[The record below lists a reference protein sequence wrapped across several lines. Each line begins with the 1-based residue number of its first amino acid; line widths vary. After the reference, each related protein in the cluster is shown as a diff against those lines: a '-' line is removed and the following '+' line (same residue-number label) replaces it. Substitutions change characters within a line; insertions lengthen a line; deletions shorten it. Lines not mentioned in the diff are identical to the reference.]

1 MNAQHFDGGVAA
13 LAGSREGVWVFVNQ
27 TKDVRFKLFGFSY
40 IKLKT
45 LIQLFGFSYIR
56 LKMFDLSCLGFRES
70 NKTVSSSFCPLMFL
84 SVISLIVFIVLRKDC
99 DHNRNGPNRR
109 PFLEHTFTTTWSY

>member
-13 LAGSREGVWVFVNQ
+13 LSESREGVWVFVNQ

-40 IKLKT
+40 IK
-45 LIQLFGFSYIR
+45 

-84 SVISLIVFIVLRKDC
+84 SVMTQPRIAQ
-99 DHNRNGPNRR
+99 
-109 PFLEHTFTTTWSY
+109 